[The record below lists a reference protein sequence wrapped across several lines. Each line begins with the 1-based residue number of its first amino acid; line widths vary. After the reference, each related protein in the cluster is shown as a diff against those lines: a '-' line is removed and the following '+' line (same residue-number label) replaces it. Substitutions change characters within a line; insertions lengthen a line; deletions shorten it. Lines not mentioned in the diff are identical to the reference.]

1 MPIDPELKEQ
11 VYIDVNYR
19 LKGGGSADG
28 AGEIFCGRVRV
39 RLRCVHGNQLRT
51 SAAVCLSRAPSTTAN
66 LKSVESKY
74 CTSNEWDARSPECA
88 PSTLRGEPAADR
100 PGFAADHRFDR

>member
-11 VYIDVNYR
+11 VYTDVNYR

-39 RLRCVHGNQLRT
+39 RLRCVHGNQQFFWSSESCECT
-51 SAAVCLSRAPSTTAN
+51 VPGN
-66 LKSVESKY
+66 LLDMNHIK
-74 CTSNEWDARSPECA
+74 
-88 PSTLRGEPAADR
+88 AD
-100 PGFAADHRFDR
+100 DRI